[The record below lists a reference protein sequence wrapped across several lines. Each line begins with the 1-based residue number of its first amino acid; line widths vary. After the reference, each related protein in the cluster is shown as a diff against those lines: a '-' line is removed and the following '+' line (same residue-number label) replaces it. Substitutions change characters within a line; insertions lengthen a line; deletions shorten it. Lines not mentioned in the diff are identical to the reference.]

1 VDSSTLCAMPFSV
14 QAYID
19 DHRLSVTTE
28 TAKDAF
34 AKAVEWHIAERLSN
48 VTISDGN
55 KSYTGS
61 EFSSVMALQQIAD
74 TVEADVVRECET
86 ARKIEK
92 RPWTVEELQKIR
104 MGCRKGLSARQIADL
119 TNRRVAS
126 VKKKARELGL
136 VPLKKS
142 ESC

>member
-1 VDSSTLCAMPFSV
+1 MPFSV

-34 AKAVEWHIAERLSN
+34 AKAVEWHVTEGLSN
-48 VTISDGN
+48 ITISDGN
-55 KSYTGS
+55 KSYTVS

-74 TVEADVVRECET
+74 TVEADVVRECDNCPQNREAT
-86 ARKIEK
+86 LDRRGITKDQDGLPQRAQRSPDSSAYQSTRSIGEEQGARV
-92 RPWTVEELQKIR
+92 R
-104 MGCRKGLSARQIADL
+104 
-119 TNRRVAS
+119 
-126 VKKKARELGL
+126 L

-142 ESC
+142 ESW

>member
-1 VDSSTLCAMPFSV
+1 VDSSTLCTMPFSV

-34 AKAVEWHIAERLSN
+34 AKAVEWHAERLSN

-55 KSYTGS
+55 KSYTVS

-74 TVEADVVRECET
+74 TVEADVVRECDDCPQNREAT
-86 ARKIEK
+86 LDRRGITKD
-92 RPWTVEELQKIR
+92 QD
-104 MGCRKGLSARQIADL
+104 GLPQRAQRSSD
-119 TNRRVAS
+119 S
-126 VKKKARELGL
+126 
-136 VPLKKS
+136 
-142 ESC
+142 

>member
-34 AKAVEWHIAERLSN
+34 AEAVEWHAAEWLSN

-55 KSYTGS
+55 KSYTVS
-61 EFSSVMALQQIAD
+61 EFSSEMALQQIAD
-74 TVEADVVRECET
+74 TVKADAVRGSKTEP
-86 ARKIEK
+86 K
-92 RPWTVEELQKIR
+92 V
-104 MGCRKGLSARQIADL
+104 
-119 TNRRVAS
+119 
-126 VKKKARELGL
+126 
-136 VPLKKS
+136 
-142 ESC
+142 

>member
-1 VDSSTLCAMPFSV
+1 MTSTTVDSSTLCAMPFSV

-34 AKAVEWHIAERLSN
+34 AKAVEWHVAEGLSN

-55 KSYTGS
+55 KSYTVS

-74 TVEADVVRECET
+74 TVEADVGRGPKTEPKV
-86 ARKIEK
+86 
-92 RPWTVEELQKIR
+92 
-104 MGCRKGLSARQIADL
+104 
-119 TNRRVAS
+119 
-126 VKKKARELGL
+126 
-136 VPLKKS
+136 
-142 ESC
+142 